1 MSDWPKIRTVGLSGI
16 LISFAGDMS
25 EPANRAALALR
36 AEIEGQGWE
45 HVTETSTSLVSTF
58 LSVNLALVSP
68 DDIIERLESL
78 LASRDWYAAPLP
90 AGRKLWRIPTVYG
103 TDLAPQL
110 EEAAEAAGVD
120 PDAAIKELSQSRV
133 RVLTLGFAPGQPFS
147 GMLSKTWNIPRQ
159 QDLTKE
165 VPAGALVV
173 AIRQLIIFTNP
184 SPTGWRHIGQTAFR
198 NFRPES
204 DHPIALS
211 PGDEMCFPA
220 ITADELKR
228 IRAKDSSGNGGAE
241 TEVLAGPRH

>member
-1 MSDWPKIRTVGLSGI
+1 MSDWPQIRTVGLSGV
-16 LISFAGDMS
+16 LVTFAGEMT

-36 AEIEGQGWE
+36 AEVEAEGWD

-68 DDIIERLESL
+68 DAITQRLRDL
-78 LASRDWYAAPLP
+78 LSSRDWYDAPLP
-90 AGRKLWRIPTVYG
+90 TGRTLWHIPTLYG

-120 PDAAIKELSQSRV
+120 PDAAIAELSQSRV

-147 GMLSKTWNIPRQ
+147 GMLSDTWNIPRQ
-159 QDLTKE
+159 QGLTKE

-173 AIRQLIIFTNP
+173 AIRQLIVFTNP

-204 DHPIALS
+204 DTPIALS
-211 PGDEMCFPA
+211 PGDELCFPA
-220 ITADELKR
+220 ITRDAFDKLR
-228 IRAKDSSGNGGAE
+228 DDPTGGAE
-241 TEVLAGPRH
+241 TEALT